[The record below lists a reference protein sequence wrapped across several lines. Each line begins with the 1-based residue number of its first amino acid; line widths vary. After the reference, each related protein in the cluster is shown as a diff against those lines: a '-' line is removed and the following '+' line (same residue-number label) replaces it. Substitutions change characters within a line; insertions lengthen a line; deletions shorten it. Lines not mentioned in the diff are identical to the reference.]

1 MKKSKINGNH
11 LTKIQELKKKKML
24 LKMKKE
30 IEKLEFNKRH
40 LKISNFKNK
49 IIRDF
54 NISMC
59 TVRLVAPYALTA
71 GITFGA
77 LSLTPL
83 GMPFIM
89 DNKKQKKET
98 KQTIDSFGKV
108 KYEEQYGAFKDYYYT
123 ISYFGKWKPDKDSF
137 YSREVISYS
146 TTNVSDDKVEKA
158 VNDNEINSLEDIFG
172 KPISKKTEK
181 QNNLTNDEINKEPYL
196 EANLYSKNNSDY
208 IYAKETVG
216 ENVTVTALWLI
227 ITLLCE
233 YFPLSYRADHPDF
246 DYYERI
252 DNINYKYSNINI
264 KELEK
269 KLEIKKANYYRLTR

>member
-1 MKKSKINGNH
+1 MKKNEINGKH
-11 LTKIQELKKKKML
+11 LTKIQKLKKKKML
-24 LKMKKE
+24 LQMKKE
-30 IEKLEFNKRH
+30 IKKLEFNKRH
-40 LKISNFKNK
+40 FKISNFKKK

-59 TVRLVAPYALTA
+59 TVRLVAPYVLTV

-77 LSLTPL
+77 ISLTPL
-83 GMPFIM
+83 GVPFIM

-108 KYEEQYGAFKDYYYT
+108 KYEEQYGTFKDYYYT
-123 ISYFGKWKPDKDSF
+123 ISYYGKWKPDEDGF

-146 TTNVSDDKVEKA
+146 TKNVSDDKVKKA

-181 QNNLTNDEINKEPYL
+181 QNILTNDELNKEPYL
-196 EANLYSKNNSDY
+196 EANLYSKSNNDY
-208 IYAKETVG
+208 FYAKETVG
-216 ENVTVTALWLI
+216 ENVVVTAVWLV

-233 YFPLSYRADHPDF
+233 YFPLSYRAEYSDF

-252 DNINYKYSNINI
+252 GNINYKYSNINI